1 VYPTGPGNEWR
12 SDPTQSQS
20 SVDLHFAKPTAEGA
34 GQAAA
39 ATLPAMGAG
48 FVSPVFTAVAAHLD
62 KVKTII
68 DYAERIGLKGLE
80 YKGACDLYNEFSKE
94 SK

>member
-1 VYPTGPGNEWR
+1 
-12 SDPTQSQS
+12 
-20 SVDLHFAKPTAEGA
+20 L
-34 GQAAA
+34 
-39 ATLPAMGAG
+39 GAG
-48 FVSPVFTAVAAHLD
+48 FVNPVFTAVAAHLD

-80 YKGACDLYNEFSKE
+80 YKGARDLYNEFSKE